1 VWLQVY
7 GCINVDPP
15 YTVDTCSMAQS
26 TDGSAAEDNKEQE
39 MMMERV
45 KQVVTM
51 QRERQASA
59 DGEAQ

>member
-1 VWLQVY
+1 
-7 GCINVDPP
+7 
-15 YTVDTCSMAQS
+15 MAQS